1 MGLTFE
7 TTISFIS
14 FKEAKMFFVLFIYLF
29 ILSETLIS
37 SEIEESLEIEE
48 IIVKSTKSLSYIY
61 QLGSSVNVISAEE
74 IAKRGFT
81 FVSEALQGVPG
92 LSISQ
97 TGAFGGTTTLA
108 IRGAPSSQ
116 TLVLIDGI
124 SVNDPSSP
132 GGGYDFSNSDIF
144 VSRFEFAL
152 IGLWMNINPPGAF
165 NKAHMHPGSHYSG
178 VFWVKLPKDSGS
190 ITFQNDSSF
199 KCFNEL
205 LIYNSKFKED
215 TIIYQNYSLFPGE
228 GAMVL
233 FPSSLYHCVEE
244 NKSDEDRISIS
255 FNVELGGILP
265 S

>member
-1 MGLTFE
+1 M
-7 TTISFIS
+7 
-14 FKEAKMFFVLFIYLF
+14 AKPVIIPIFP
-29 ILSETLIS
+29 TLIHGV
-37 SEIEESLEIEE
+37 EIENFKDEQQNLIDFVYGEQKKDPKGIELSNHGCGGWHSNNE
-48 IIVKSTKSLSYIY
+48 YHFSENYLSDFIMKSLKDY
-61 QLGSSVNVISAEE
+61 
-74 IAKRGFT
+74 
-81 FVSEALQGVPG
+81 
-92 LSISQ
+92 
-97 TGAFGGTTTLA
+97 
-108 IRGAPSSQ
+108 
-116 TLVLIDGI
+116 
-124 SVNDPSSP
+124 
-132 GGGYDFSNSDIF
+132 FSNSDIF
-144 VSRFEFAL
+144 VSRFEFSL